1 MVEHELVDETLR
13 LARQGL
19 APTSV
24 ERQRLRAAIAA
35 RATSGPGGEAP
46 LAGWSALKA
55 SGASGVAVGVTLLAL
70 GFAGGLL
77 LGREPEAP
85 PPPVPVSAPAIAVTA
100 VASAAPS
107 VAELPAAEPLV
118 ERAPGAEPA
127 APPPA
132 PRARA
137 TARRSPAAGSDAFE
151 RELALLQR
159 AERAI
164 RNQDPALALSLL
176 GELEREHPRAVLA
189 EERRAARVMANCQA
203 KEPTAP
209 LAAERF
215 LREAPDSVYTD
226 RVRSLC
232 GLDGT
237 QLTPR

>member
-1 MVEHELVDETLR
+1 MIDETLK

-35 RATSGPGGEAP
+35 RAALPIGASSVEAAP
-46 LAGWSALKA
+46 RGWSALKA
-55 SGASGVAVGVTLLAL
+55 SGASGIAVGAALLAL

-77 LGREPEAP
+77 IGSERRAP
-85 PPPVPVSAPAIAVTA
+85 HPTAPAASLAPVVDPA
-100 VASAAPS
+100 PVASAPPNVPVPLLAPVPDPIVGQAP
-107 VAELPAAEPLV
+107 VAT
-118 ERAPGAEPA
+118 
-127 APPPA
+127 

-137 TARRSPAAGSDAFE
+137 TAPRSDAFE

-176 GELEREHPRAVLA
+176 GELDREHPRAALA
-189 EERRAARVMANCQA
+189 EERKAARVMANCQA
-203 KEPTAP
+203 KEPTAS

-215 LREAPDSVYTD
+215 LREAPASVYTD
-226 RVRSLC
+226 RVRALC
-232 GLDGT
+232 GLAAEPR
-237 QLTPR
+237 TPAR